1 MKYFVIGLIAA
12 MGLSL
17 AAPAQSQGH
26 RHGHGHFH
34 GHGHRHYN
42 PGWWVAP
49 AVIGGIVTYAA
60 TRPYIVEQPVIVQ
73 QPQVLQPNQ
82 VVIDG
87 VLYQRQIM
95 TVNGV
100 QEEVLV
106 RVQ

>member
-1 MKYFVIGLIAA
+1 MKKLITLLMLLMANIA
-12 MGLSL
+12 YAG
-17 AAPAQSQGH
+17 PHHGHHGH
-26 RHGHGHFH
+26 RGHMHM
-34 GHGHRHYN
+34 HRHYN

-60 TRPYIVEQPVIVQ
+60 TRPYIVEQPVVVQ

-100 QEEVLV
+100 QQEVLV